1 MGNLLERDNAWNKT
15 DTGAAEDRLREGG
28 ANKGLILIRKEAGIA
43 LLTIN
48 RPNSLNAL
56 NEEVL
61 KELDTAIDE
70 VISDPSIRAAV
81 ITGAKRRAFC
91 AGVDTEI
98 VTSFAANKIME
109 FVEFGNGILRKIEHS
124 DKPFV
129 AAINGFAVGGGNQ
142 VALACHG
149 RVASNNAC
157 FGQPELRVGIIPFLG
172 GTQRLPRL
180 IGAGAAKTLII
191 TGDIIPARLA
201 EGIGLVDRVVRSGK
215 LLKEA
220 VDMAHSLCDSGL
232 QDIKRLKFASRVEP
246 EFSRA
251 YDTHY
256 EAGRAPLALRE
267 ILSLV
272 DKATEMDLDSG
283 LRYESEAARRCFSSK
298 DFREGITASM
308 ERREPNFVGE

>member
-1 MGNLLERDNAWNKT
+1 MGNLWQRSNARNET
-15 DTGAAEDRLREGG
+15 DTGTAENRLREGG
-28 ANKGLILIRKEAGIA
+28 ANKGLILIGKEAGIA

-81 ITGAKRRAFC
+81 ITGARRRAFC
-91 AGVDTEI
+91 AGVDTQI
-98 VTSFAANKIME
+98 VTSFAVNKIME
-109 FVEFGNGILRKIEHS
+109 FVELGNGILKKIEHS

-129 AAINGFAVGGGNQ
+129 AAINGFAAGGGNQ
-142 VALACHG
+142 LALACHG
-149 RVASNNAC
+149 RVASDNAC

-180 IGAGAAKTLII
+180 IGTGAAKTLII
-191 TGDIIPARLA
+191 TGDIIPAQLA
-201 EGIGLVDRVVRSGK
+201 EGIGLVDQVVRSGK
-215 LLKEA
+215 LLREA
-220 VDMAHSLCDSGL
+220 VDRAHSLSSSGL
-232 QDIKRLKFASRVEP
+232 QDIKRLKFASRVEH
-246 EFSRA
+246 ELSWA
-251 YDTHY
+251 YDPNY

-267 ILSLV
+267 VLSLV
-272 DKATEMDLDSG
+272 DKSTEMDLDSG

-308 ERREPNFVGE
+308 ERREPHFVGE